1 MDNPENKTKAFNCQD
16 GGLKRSDRIFTTPQ
30 MKCRSCHY
38 DYDHDHDHDDPD
50 NHDQLSPSPVENC
63 GAIGEGGGGAVA
75 GIT

>member
-1 MDNPENKTKAFNCQD
+1 
-16 GGLKRSDRIFTTPQ
+16 

-63 GAIGEGGGGAVA
+63 GAIGEGGGRAVA
-75 GIT
+75 GITWRQQSVICVFVKVLFTFDLMGGIIV

>member
-1 MDNPENKTKAFNCQD
+1 
-16 GGLKRSDRIFTTPQ
+16 

-38 DYDHDHDHDDPD
+38 DYDHDHDHDDHDHHHYDHDHDHDDPD

-63 GAIGEGGGGAVA
+63 GAIGEGGGRAVA